1 MAEEQIWTKH
11 ISSKQ
16 KLFDLKLKQVWE
28 YRDLVGLFVKRD
40 FVTYYKQ
47 TIFGPLWYLF
57 QPIINSIMYIIIFG
71 NLAGLG
77 TDDIPQPLFYFSGTM
92 LWTYFSDSMIRVS
105 NVFFDNRGIFSKV
118 YFPRL
123 TSPIATSIGL
133 IIKLLIQFALFLI
146 MFVFYYFKGA
156 NVHFYA
162 TMLFFPLIVLW
173 LMLLSVGLGMIISAF
188 TTKYRDLALILGP
201 IVSLAM
207 YITPVVYP
215 LSEVS
220 DSLRMMFYINPVSTP
235 VELFR
240 VCFFNAGYVPLNVI
254 LLSLGIT
261 LFCLLLGLTLF
272 NHNERSFVDVI

>member
-1 MAEEQIWTKH
+1 MAKEQIWTKH

-16 KLFDLKLKQVWE
+16 KLIDLKLKQVWE
-28 YRDLVGLFVKRD
+28 YRDLVCLFVKRD

-57 QPIINSIMYIIIFG
+57 QPILNSIMYIIVFG

-77 TDDIPQPLFYFSGTM
+77 TDGIPQPLFYFAGTM
-92 LWTYFSDSMIRVS
+92 LWTYFSDSMIRSS

-156 NVHFYA
+156 NVHFCA

-188 TTKYRDLALILGP
+188 TTKYRDLALILVP
-201 IVSLAM
+201 MVSLVM

-220 DSLRMMFYINPVSTP
+220 DSLRMVFYINPVSAP

-240 VCFFNAGYVPLNVI
+240 VCFFNVGYVPLNVI
-254 LLSLGIT
+254 LLSIGIT